1 MISLENIK
9 EDYYT
14 HTGGDG
20 GADGDDATD
29 AKIIEKR
36 NQVEY

>member
-1 MISLENIK
+1 LENIK

-14 HTGGDG
+14 NLNNKNAA
-20 GADGDDATD
+20 ADGEA
-29 AKIIEKR
+29 AKTIEKR

>member
-14 HTGGDG
+14 GGDG
-20 GADGDDATD
+20 GADGDAAD